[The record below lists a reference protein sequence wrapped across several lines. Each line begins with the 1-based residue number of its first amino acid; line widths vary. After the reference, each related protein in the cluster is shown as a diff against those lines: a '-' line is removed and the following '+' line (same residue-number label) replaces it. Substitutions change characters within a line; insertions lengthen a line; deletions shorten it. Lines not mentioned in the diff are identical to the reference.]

1 MKTTLR
7 AAMLAL
13 GLGSITPAM
22 AATESPD
29 VTTLAP
35 AQIDPGLNTAQQ
47 SHSVP
52 SDALSGHGT
61 WLFPPI
67 GKYFNQQTG

>member
-1 MKTTLR
+1 MF
-7 AAMLAL
+7 AL
-13 GLGSITPAM
+13 SIGSITPAI
-22 AATESPD
+22 AAAEVPD
-29 VTTLAP
+29 ATSTLVP

-52 SDALSGHGT
+52 SDALSGRGT

-67 GKYFNQQTG
+67 GKYLNRQTG